1 MFLCSWL
8 AFLAH
13 ALRAFNVFC
22 VLEISFISSV
32 TCVFSWVHTVCGGGL
47 SARSPEGGGRGLL
60 QGHGQG
66 SGGSGRKANRGLHR
80 HGQQHL
86 PRDQEVCV
94 CVCVCVCLS
103 IHAKTVFSHFST
115 CLLLSSC
122 LDHDIIVIRWHFH
135 NRLPSCVW
143 LHYSFKCFLLR
154 EYFANVY
161 GGCLIAHSASVMT
174 KVWSAWNGSLC
185 LSFGPTSSSFSLL
198 DGTWSNPN
206 TGSKQKTMHCWG
218 NVHFFIITKT
228 HLKCRRDQ
236 TWCKPGGESTTEAE
250 HWVVAPLLLSA
261 TCTQSEFP
269 SDFMFNRRTACMT
282 TRLWSTLFSLPCKF
296 QSEH

>member
-1 MFLCSWL
+1 MWRVCFLGFIL
-8 AFLAH
+8 
-13 ALRAFNVFC
+13 C
-22 VLEISFISSV
+22 VVVVCPLGAQKEGAAGFFKGMGKGLVGAVARPTGGFIDMVSS
-32 TCVFSWVHTVCGGGL
+32 TF
-47 SARSPEGGGRGLL
+47 
-60 QGHGQG
+60 QGIK
-66 SGGSGRKANRGLHR
+66 R
-80 HGQQHL
+80 
-86 PRDQEVCV
+86 CV

-103 IHAKTVFSHFST
+103 IHAKTVFSHFRT

-185 LSFGPTSSSFSLL
+185 LSFGPTYSSFSFL